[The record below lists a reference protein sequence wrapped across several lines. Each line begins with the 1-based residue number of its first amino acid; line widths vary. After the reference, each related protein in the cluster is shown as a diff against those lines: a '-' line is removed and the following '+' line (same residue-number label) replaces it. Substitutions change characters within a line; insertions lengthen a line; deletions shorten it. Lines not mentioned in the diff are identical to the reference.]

1 MQTQMADGPATTN
14 ILNKPE
20 HILTFVKHVLDSVIA
35 SSPQPQPSEV
45 KATKVGIGLNDL
57 RIVDDEVEEEELPYE
72 EEGDSDDEVEDSSA
86 KPKLPPDDEMTS
98 TALNL
103 LLSILEGQFVV
114 SHWDLSY

>member
-1 MQTQMADGPATTN
+1 MQVQ
-14 ILNKPE
+14 ILCRPSRNCALRHRRRGRKGRNE
-20 HILTFVKHVLDSVIA
+20 I
-35 SSPQPQPSEV
+35 SEV

-57 RIVDDEVEEEELPYE
+57 RIVDDEIEEEELPDE
-72 EEGDSDDEVEDSSA
+72 EEGDSDDEVEAPDA

-103 LLSILEGQFVV
+103 LLSILEGQFVA